1 MKENVTHETTTTP
14 ATSVTT
20 VTTITTV
27 TTATPITPARP
38 STFLQK
44 DLAGIEMNPGV
55 IIDVIPLSDTTSII
69 PSKTLGFNAT
79 CLENGE
85 GKIRLKVEFEIEVEG
100 IIKTSN
106 FKPEET
112 HNPMGDEVVYIKF
125 DNVDKKSFTNKVFN
139 KMIQVSRSEGS
150 NAVLFTMG
158 VPDIGKTRWGI

>member
-1 MKENVTHETTTTP
+1 MKENVTAETTATP

-27 TTATPITPARP
+27 TTATPARP
-38 STFLQK
+38 STFLQQK
-44 DLAGIEMNPGV
+44 DLAGIEINPGV

-79 CLENGE
+79 CSESGG
-85 GKIRLKVEFEIEVEG
+85 GKIKLKVEFEIEVEG

-125 DNVDKKSFTNKVFN
+125 DNVEKKSFTNKVLN

-150 NAVLFTMG
+150 NALLFTMG